1 MLAARHQVGD
11 FLAGLFALAE
21 IGNDGAADQHG
32 KVVAYPTLSGSQ
44 VP

>member
-21 IGNDGAADQHG
+21 IGSDGAADQHG
-32 KVVAYPTLSGSQ
+32 KVVAYLATAGL
-44 VP
+44 